1 MPYSFEGKKVW
12 VAGHR
17 GMVGSALV
25 RRLNREACDLVQADR
40 KDLDLRDQIAVR
52 SWMEEQ
58 RPDCVFLAAAK
69 VGGIQANNMFPVDF
83 LKDNLL
89 IQTNVLEAA
98 HYNDVER
105 LVFLGSSCIYP
116 RLAEQPII
124 ESSLLTG
131 GLEHT
136 NQWYAIAKIAGLKLC
151 EAYRHQCG
159 RDWISI
165 MPTNLYGPG
174 DNYDLETSHVLPAL
188 LRKFHHAKSVGLP
201 KVTVWGSGAPLREF
215 MHCDDLADA
224 SVFLAQHYSDSSHIN
239 VGTGEEITIKNL
251 AALIA
256 DVVGFD
262 AELCFD
268 SSKPDGTPR
277 KLMDGSKLSAL
288 GWNCARPLADGI
300 RDTYEHLLESGE
312 ARQFSS

>member
-1 MPYSFEGKKVW
+1 MPYSLEGKKVW

-25 RRLNREACDLVQADR
+25 RRLKREACDVVQVDR

-52 SWMEEQ
+52 NWMEEQ

-98 HYNDVER
+98 HQTGVER

-131 GLEHT
+131 RLEHT

-151 EAYRHQCG
+151 EAYRHQFG

-201 KVTVWGSGAPLREF
+201 RVTVWGSGAPLREF

-224 SVFLAQHYSDSSHIN
+224 SVFLAQHYSDSEHIN
-239 VGTGEEITIKNL
+239 VGTGEEISIKNL

-312 ARQFSS
+312 ACQFSS

>member
-1 MPYSFEGKKVW
+1 MSYSLEGKKIW

-25 RRLNREACDLVQADR
+25 RRLKREACNLVQADR

-52 SWMEEQ
+52 NWIDEH
-58 RPDCVFLAAAK
+58 RPDCIFLAAAK
-69 VGGIQANNMFPVDF
+69 VGGIQANDTFPVDF

-98 HYNDVER
+98 HHTGVER

-124 ESSLLTG
+124 EASLLTG

-151 EAYRHQCG
+151 EAYRHQFG

-201 KVTVWGSGAPLREF
+201 RVTVWGSGSPLREF

-224 SVFLAQHYSDSSHIN
+224 SVFLAKHYSDSEHIN
-239 VGTGEEITIKNL
+239 VGTGEEISIKNL

-312 ARQFSS
+312 ACQFSS